1 VFEAALAGAVAGFAI
16 AVPVGAIAVLI
27 IHTGLTRGLGA
38 GLAAGAGAA
47 TADLIYATVA
57 VIAGIGVTALIGPWI
72 PTLRIAGGLVLIGL
86 GVRGLLALRSPRAD
100 GEADVIA
107 ASSPAHHRTYF
118 ELLGLTLLNPATVIY
133 FAALTVGLPV
143 SVLAGTPERIAF
155 ALSAFAASLAWQSGL
170 AAFGAALGRGAGH
183 RLRRPTVLIGN
194 AIVIGLGAL
203 ILLEGIRPPA

>member
-1 VFEAALAGAVAGFAI
+1 
-16 AVPVGAIAVLI
+16 
-27 IHTGLTRGLGA
+27 
-38 GLAAGAGAA
+38 
-47 TADLIYATVA
+47 
-57 VIAGIGVTALIGPWI
+57 
-72 PTLRIAGGLVLIGL
+72 
-86 GVRGLLALRSPRAD
+86 
-100 GEADVIA
+100 VIA